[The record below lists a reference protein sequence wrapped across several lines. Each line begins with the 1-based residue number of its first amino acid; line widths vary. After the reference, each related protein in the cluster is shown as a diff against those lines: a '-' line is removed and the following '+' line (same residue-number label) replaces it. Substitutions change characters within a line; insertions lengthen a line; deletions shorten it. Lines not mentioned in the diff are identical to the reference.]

1 VSVTQAH
8 TFIRAYIGLGSN
20 LDDPELQLRRAIEAL
35 RCIPESRLTAVSRL
49 YRSKPMG
56 PAEQPDYVNA
66 VAMFDTCLEPL
77 PLLDALQAIETAQG
91 RVRSGERWGARTLDL
106 DLLLYGAE
114 VIALP
119 RLQVPHPG
127 LPLRNFVLQPLFDLA
142 PELTLPDGVTLREA
156 LAALDGNELE
166 PLPSGEDDTSP
177 A

>member
-1 VSVTQAH
+1 VSVTQAR

-20 LDDPELQLRRAIEAL
+20 LDEPEQQLQRAIEAL
-35 RCIPESRLTAVSRL
+35 RSIPESRLTAVSPL

-56 PAEQPDYVNA
+56 PADQPDYLNA

-77 PLLDALQAIETAQG
+77 VLLDALQAIETGQG

-127 LPLRNFVLQPLFDLA
+127 LTLRNFVLQPLFDLA

-156 LAALDGNELE
+156 LAALDSDELE
-166 PLPSGEDDTSP
+166 PLSSSEDDTSR

>member
-1 VSVTQAH
+1 MSVTQAR

-20 LDDPELQLRRAIEAL
+20 LDDPAKQLQHAIEAL
-35 RCIPESRLTAVSRL
+35 RCIPESRLTAVSRF

-56 PAEQPDYVNA
+56 PADQPDYLNA

-77 PLLDALQAIETAQG
+77 TLLEALQAIEQQQG
-91 RVRSGERWGARTLDL
+91 RVRSGERWGPRTLDL

-114 VIALP
+114 VINQP

-127 LPLRNFVLQPLFDLA
+127 LTLRNFVLQPLFDLA
-142 PELTLPDGVTLREA
+142 PELTFPDGTTLRKA
-156 LAALDGNELE
+156 LAALDGDELE
-166 PLPSGEDDTSP
+166 PFPSGEDDPSL